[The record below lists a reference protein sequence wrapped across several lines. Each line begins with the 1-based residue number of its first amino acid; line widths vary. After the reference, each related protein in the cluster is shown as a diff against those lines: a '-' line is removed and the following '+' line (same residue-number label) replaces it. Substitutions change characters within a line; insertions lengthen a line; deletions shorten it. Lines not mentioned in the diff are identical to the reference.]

1 MARPSAWAR
10 LVGML
15 RGLFGVRKAV
25 PMITLPRSKEVG
37 VIGGPLVV
45 EMGTRES
52 HYLVDPAELRD
63 LVAKHPEARYG
74 LDIISQQIAGRE
86 VKLSAYDEEG
96 KRYDLPDD
104 HPAMVFMRTRVKGY
118 TLHDYV
124 RRQLINLHFGAF
136 AAEIRGRPSPL
147 APDVALLIPHDP
159 EDVKPLL
166 TDDETVLAAFQV
178 TLPNV
183 ERKVSPDRF
192 VFGSI
197 GPIMGGV
204 DRFTGVSPFYSLL
217 PYLESAAKDAV
228 YLRDKP
234 RGSTSN
240 IKIAANVPAKEMV
253 GVVENIVKIRE
264 SKAITIQ
271 PKGYTIESLNSPSE
285 TDDIETRLSNTNEQV
300 TLTMGL
306 APVLMN
312 QSVTNDSAAKVQQ
325 DQMFRHMES
334 LTVQL
339 WSAHEPLLR
348 LLARPGEM
356 AAGLHFRTDWS
367 DVNQAREEA
376 AEAAT
381 LEVEKIRA
389 EALKTYID
397 AGVPLPIAAEMVGVE
412 LSQEAPD
419 GQDRTATARAARR
432 GLRALPARSR

>member
-1 MARPSAWAR
+1 MARRSAWAR
-10 LVGML
+10 LMGML
-15 RGLFGVRKAV
+15 RGLFGVRSAV
-25 PMITLPRSKEVG
+25 PMISLPRTQEVG
-37 VIGGPLVV
+37 IASGPLVV
-45 EMGTRES
+45 NMSTRES

-74 LDIISQQIAGRE
+74 LDILSQQVAGRE
-86 VKLSAYDEEG
+86 VKLSAYDADG

-104 HPAMVFMRTRVKGY
+104 HPAMVFMRTRIKGY

-136 AAEIRGRPSPL
+136 AAEIRGRPSPV

-166 TDDETVLAAFQV
+166 TDDETVLAGFQV
-178 TLPNV
+178 TLPTA
-183 ERKVSPDRF
+183 ERKVVPERF

-197 GPIMGGV
+197 GPILGGV

-217 PYLESAAKDAV
+217 PYLESAARDAT

-240 IKIAANVPAKEMV
+240 IKIAADKSAKDML
-253 GVVENIVKIRE
+253 GAVEAIVRIRE
-264 SKAITIQ
+264 KKGVTIE
-271 PKGYTIESLNSPSE
+271 PKGFSIDPLTAPSE

-300 TLTMGL
+300 TLTLGL

-312 QSVTNDSAAKVQQ
+312 QSVTNDSAAKVQT

-367 DVNQAREEA
+367 DVNQARDEA
-376 AEAAT
+376 AEAAS
-381 LEVEKIRA
+381 LDVENKRA
-389 EALKTYID
+389 TALKTYTD
-397 AGVPLPIAAEMVGVE
+397 AGVPLPIAAGMVGVD
-412 LSQEAPD
+412 LSMEAPD
-419 GQDRTATARAARR
+419 GQDRTATARAERR
-432 GLRALPARSR
+432 GLRALPAPSR